1 MDAEAIRVDLEEGST
16 KGLEEWMEQETN
28 EVGLDAMREITA
40 EE

>member
-1 MDAEAIRVDLEEGST
+1 MDAKAIRVDLEEGST